1 MKYERGFT
9 LIELMYTVAVGAL
22 VLGIGIPAFN
32 ETIRSG
38 RMTSTVNKA
47 ITAMH
52 VARSEAVKRRA
63 RVTLCRSTVST
74 DPAVAPVC
82 NATATGYAVFVNVG
96 DDQAYNVG
104 TDTLINTGPW
114 LGNGITVQYTGLP
127 TYVSFSPSGFTRA
140 IGGGTLSGNIVVCDD
155 RGDRA
160 ARVITVAATGR
171 PQARAHADV
180 AGAPSCE

>member
-1 MKYERGFT
+1 MRYARGFT

-32 ETIRSG
+32 ETIRSS
-38 RMTSTVNKA
+38 RMTTTVNTA
-47 ITAMH
+47 VTAMH

-63 RVTLCRSTVST
+63 RVTFCRSTVAA
-74 DPAVAPVC
+74 DPVC
-82 NATATGYAVFVNVG
+82 AADGTGYAVFVNVG
-96 DDQAYNVG
+96 DDQAYNAG
-104 TDTLINTGPW
+104 TDTLINAGPW
-114 LGNGITVQYTGLP
+114 LADGITVQYTGLP
-127 TYVSFSPSGFTRA
+127 NYISFSPSGFTRA
-140 IGGGTLSGNIVVCDD
+140 IGGGTLSGNIVLCDD